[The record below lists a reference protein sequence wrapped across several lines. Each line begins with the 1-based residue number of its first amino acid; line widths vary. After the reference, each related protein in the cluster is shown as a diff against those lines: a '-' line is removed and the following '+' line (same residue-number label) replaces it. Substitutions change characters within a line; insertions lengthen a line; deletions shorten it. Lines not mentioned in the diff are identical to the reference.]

1 MADTKA
7 LTKNET
13 IYGRNLKVYQEAR
26 KNLNE
31 VLKSSVAK
39 FPEREILIFENKR
52 LTYREFYNLVAK
64 MAANLQHRYQFKKGD
79 RLAILSN
86 NTIEF
91 CISIFAA
98 SFLGGI
104 VVPLNTRLRPSELQF
119 MMKNSGTNVLIV
131 EDVLLS
137 VAEESIELANI
148 DLKMFVTG
156 KPAQNKNTLWFP
168 FECLLEEAP
177 PAQMADVDRTD
188 PLFIMYTSG
197 TTGLPKGALG
207 THLGIT
213 QNVLNFSLNLTT
225 DERDRTLINIPL
237 FHVSGLIA
245 GFTHMVSVGGTSVLM
260 YTYKTQKFLELLD
273 REKITYINT
282 VPTIFVF
289 LLNYPDLEKYNLS
302 RLRLAVTGGAPM
314 AVSTIQKLTSLYP
327 NMNFINNYGATECTG
342 SCTFSRPESAF
353 TKPDSVGILTK
364 IIDWKIIDDDG
375 AELGRNKIGELCIKG
390 PTVIPEYWNN
400 PEATNK
406 EFIDNG
412 YWKSGDIG
420 YVDDQGY
427 FFLLDRKKSMI
438 NRGGENIYTAEIENV
453 LYNHP
458 SILEAAVV
466 GLPDK
471 VFGEEVLASIV
482 VKEGHS
488 MTDKDI
494 REFIS
499 QYLADYKVPKYV
511 QFLTELPRNPSG
523 KVLKNHLKDGY
534 QNLPIKNK

>member
-1 MADTKA
+1 MSGKA
-7 LTKNET
+7 LTQNET
-13 IYGRNLKVYQEAR
+13 IYERDLIVYQNACQ
-26 KNLNE
+26 NLNE
-31 VLKSSVAK
+31 VLKNSVDR
-39 FPEREILIFENKR
+39 FPEREILVYEEKR
-52 LTYREFYNLVAK
+52 ITYREFYVLVLK

-91 CISIFAA
+91 CISVFAA

-119 MMKNSGTNVLIV
+119 MLKNSGTNVLIV
-131 EDVLLS
+131 EDVLLET
-137 VAEESIELANI
+137 AEESLKLAN
-148 DLKMFVTG
+148 LNVKVFVSG
-156 KPAQNKNTLWFP
+156 GLPQKKRNFWLSFD
-168 FECLLEEAP
+168 CLLEENQ
-177 PAQMADVDRTD
+177 PAQMTEVKRTD

-213 QNVLNFSLNLTT
+213 QNVVNFSLNLET

-245 GFTHMVSVGGTSVLM
+245 GFSHMVSVGGTSVLM
-260 YTYKTQKFLELLD
+260 YTYKTKNFLELLD
-273 REKITYINT
+273 QEKITYINT

-289 LLNYPDLEKYNLS
+289 LLNYPERDRYDLSN
-302 RLRLAVTGGAPM
+302 LRLAVTGGAPM
-314 AVSTIQKLTSLYP
+314 AVSTIQQLMSLYP

-342 SCTFSRPESAF
+342 SCTFSKPESAI
-353 TKPDSVGILTK
+353 TKPDSVGMLTK
-364 IIDWKIIDDDG
+364 IIDWKIVNDEG
-375 AELGRNKIGELCIKG
+375 VELGPKQIGELCIKG

-406 EFIDNG
+406 EFVDNG

-420 YVDDQGY
+420 YVDDEGY

-453 LYNHP
+453 LFNHP
-458 SILEAAVV
+458 SVLEAAVV
-466 GLPDK
+466 GIPDK
-471 VFGEEVLASIV
+471 VFGEVVLAALV
-482 VKEGHS
+482 LKEGH
-488 MTDKDI
+488 TLEEQDV
-494 REFIS
+494 RNFIGK
-499 QYLADYKVPKYV
+499 YLADYKVPKYV
-511 QFLTELPRNPSG
+511 QFLKELPRNPSG
-523 KVLKNHLKDGY
+523 KVLKNHLKEDY
-534 QNLPIKNK
+534 QNWSVKN

>member
-1 MADTKA
+1 MLDKA
-7 LTKNET
+7 LTQNET
-13 IYGRNLKVYQEAR
+13 IYDRDLKVYQNACQ
-26 KNLNE
+26 NLNE
-31 VLKSSVAK
+31 VLKNSVDK
-39 FPEREILIFENKR
+39 FPEREILVYEDKR
-52 LTYREFYNLVAK
+52 ITYSEFYQLVLK

-91 CISIFAA
+91 CISVFAA

-119 MMKNSGTNVLIV
+119 MLKNSGTNVLIV
-131 EDVLLS
+131 EDVLHET
-137 VAEESIELANI
+137 AEESLQLANI
-148 DLKMFVTG
+148 NVKVFVTG
-156 KPAQNKNTLWFP
+156 VLPQKKKNFWLP
-168 FECLLEEAP
+168 FDCLLEENQ
-177 PAQMADVDRTD
+177 PAQSTDVKKTD

-213 QNVLNFSLNLTT
+213 QNVVNFSLNLET

-245 GFTHMVSVGGTSVLM
+245 GFSHMVSVGGTSVLM
-260 YTYKTQKFLELLD
+260 YTYKTKNFLELLD

-289 LLNYPDLEKYNLS
+289 LLNYQERDQYDLSN
-302 RLRLAVTGGAPM
+302 LRLAVTGGAPM
-314 AVSTIQKLTSLYP
+314 AVSTIQQLMSLYP

-342 SCTFSRPESAF
+342 SCTFSKPESAI
-353 TKPDSVGILTK
+353 TKPDSVGMLTK
-364 IIDWKIIDDDG
+364 IIDWKIVNDEG
-375 AELGRNKIGELCIKG
+375 VELGRKKVGELCIKG

-406 EFIDNG
+406 EFVDNG

-420 YVDDQGY
+420 YVDDEGY

-453 LYNHP
+453 LFNHP
-458 SILEAAVV
+458 SVLEAAVV
-466 GLPDK
+466 GMPDK
-471 VFGEEVLASIV
+471 VFGEEVLASLV
-482 VKEGHS
+482 LKEGYS
-488 MTDKDI
+488 LEEQEVRNFVGK
-494 REFIS
+494 
-499 QYLADYKVPKYV
+499 YLADYKVPKYV
-511 QFLTELPRNPSG
+511 QFLKELPRNPSG
-523 KVLKNHLKDGY
+523 KVLKNHLKEDY
-534 QNLPIKNK
+534 QNWSVKN

>member
-1 MADTKA
+1 MLDKA
-7 LTKNET
+7 ITQNET
-13 IYGRNLKVYQEAR
+13 IYERDLKIYQNACQ
-26 KNLNE
+26 NLNE
-31 VLKSSVAK
+31 VLKNSVDK
-39 FPEREILIFENKR
+39 FPEREILVYEDKR
-52 LTYREFYNLVAK
+52 ITYSEFYQLVLK

-91 CISIFAA
+91 CISVFAA

-119 MMKNSGTNVLIV
+119 MLKNSGTNVLIV
-131 EDVLLS
+131 EDVLHET
-137 VAEESIELANI
+137 AEESLQIANI
-148 DLKMFVTG
+148 NVKVFVTG
-156 KPAQNKNTLWFP
+156 VLPQKKKNFWLP
-168 FECLLEEAP
+168 FDCLLEENQ
-177 PAQMADVDRTD
+177 PAQSTDVKKTD

-213 QNVLNFSLNLTT
+213 QNVVNFSLNLET

-245 GFTHMVSVGGTSVLM
+245 GISHMVSVGGTSVLM
-260 YTYKTQKFLELLD
+260 YTYKTKNFLELLD

-289 LLNYPDLEKYNLS
+289 LLNYQERDQYDLSN
-302 RLRLAVTGGAPM
+302 LRLAVTGGAPM
-314 AVSTIQKLTSLYP
+314 AVSTIQQLMSLYP

-342 SCTFSRPESAF
+342 SCTFSKPESAI
-353 TKPDSVGILTK
+353 TKPDSVGMLTK
-364 IIDWKIIDDDG
+364 IIDWKIVNDEG
-375 AELGRNKIGELCIKG
+375 VELGRKQVGELCIKG

-406 EFIDNG
+406 EFVDNG

-420 YVDDQGY
+420 YVDDEGY

-453 LYNHP
+453 LFNHP
-458 SILEAAVV
+458 SVLEAAVV
-466 GLPDK
+466 GMPDK
-471 VFGEEVLASIV
+471 VFGEEVLASLV
-482 VKEGHS
+482 LKEGYS
-488 MTDKDI
+488 LEEQEVRNFVGK
-494 REFIS
+494 
-499 QYLADYKVPKYV
+499 YLADYKVPKYV
-511 QFLTELPRNPSG
+511 QFLKELPRNPSG
-523 KVLKNHLKDGY
+523 KVLKNHLKEDY
-534 QNLPIKNK
+534 QNWSVKN

>member
-1 MADTKA
+1 LLDKA
-7 LTKNET
+7 LTKNER
-13 IYGRNLKVYQEAR
+13 IYDRDLKVYQKAC

-31 VLKSSVAK
+31 VLKNSVDQ
-39 FPEREILIFENKR
+39 FPDREIIIFEDKR
-52 LTYREFYNLVAK
+52 LTYAEFYDLVKK
-64 MAANLQHRYQFKKGD
+64 MAANLQHRYKFEKSD

-86 NTIEF
+86 NTVEF
-91 CISIFAA
+91 CLSIFAT

-104 VVPLNTRLRPSELQF
+104 VVPLNTRLRPSEMQF
-119 MMKNSGTNVLIV
+119 MMKNSGTNFLIV
-131 EDVLLS
+131 EDVLLE
-137 VAEESIELANI
+137 VAEESIQLANI
-148 DLKMFVTG
+148 DLKVFVTG
-156 KPAQNKNTLWFP
+156 ELPQENTKLRLP
-168 FECLLEEAP
+168 FDCLLEDSQ
-177 PAQMADVDRTD
+177 PAQMADVKRTD
-188 PLFIMYTSG
+188 PLFIMFTSG
-197 TTGLPKGALG
+197 TTGLAKGALG

-213 QNVLNFSLNLTT
+213 QNVLNFSLNLIT

-260 YTYKTQKFLELLD
+260 YTYKTKKFLELLD

-289 LLNYPDLEKYNLS
+289 LLNYPERDKYDLS
-302 RLRLAVTGGAPM
+302 HLRLAVTGGAPM
-314 AVSTIQKLTSLYP
+314 AVSTIQHLMSLYP

-342 SCTFSRPESAF
+342 SCTFSRPVSAI
-353 TKPDSVGILTK
+353 TKPDSVGMLTE

-375 AELGRNKIGELCIKG
+375 EELGTNKIGELCIKG
-390 PTVIPEYWNN
+390 PTVIPEYWAN

-420 YVDDQGY
+420 YVDNEGY

-438 NRGGENIYTAEIENV
+438 NRGGENIYTAEIENI
-453 LYNHP
+453 LFNHP
-458 SILEAAVV
+458 SVLEAAVV

-471 VFGEEVLASIV
+471 IFGEEVLACIV
-482 VKEGHS
+482 LKEGHS
-488 MTDKDI
+488 LKEQDVRD
-494 REFIS
+494 FVG

-511 QFLTELPRNPSG
+511 QFLKELPRNPSG
-523 KVLKNHLKDGY
+523 KVLKSHLKDGH
-534 QNLPIKNK
+534 QNLHIKNN